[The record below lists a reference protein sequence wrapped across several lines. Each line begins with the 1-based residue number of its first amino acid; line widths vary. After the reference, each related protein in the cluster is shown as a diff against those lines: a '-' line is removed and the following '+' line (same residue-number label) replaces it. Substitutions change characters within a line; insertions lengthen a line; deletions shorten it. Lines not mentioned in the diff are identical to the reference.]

1 MIINTA
7 YYTQERHAPFDTIFV
22 IIKLITTGQPGT
34 ENFNIVPDM
43 HDSDYQGYRSIGGSY
58 KPLWNDDQNVIV
70 KPISI
75 EYKKLNQIYSRV
87 YVIFP
92 FKHKWVSDVVKYY
105 AIPCVMYMLLIF
117 IEITDDKDLIGISS
131 ALVLA
136 NIALLFTMDKTSV
149 ITYKEQI
156 VIVQIFYIL
165 CSTLVL
171 VSPELNN
178 LITRVLLGSCN
189 FLLTLCCVGLHY
201 YISRKASVKIRHE
214 IDNDRFDSL
223 DTM

>member
-1 MIINTA
+1 MYGQIEKIEKTNAIKPGLIKCESYTMIINTA

-105 AIPCVMYMLLIF
+105 AIPCVMYMLLLIF

-136 NIALLFTMDKTSV
+136 NIALL
-149 ITYKEQI
+149 
-156 VIVQIFYIL
+156 
-165 CSTLVL
+165 
-171 VSPELNN
+171 
-178 LITRVLLGSCN
+178 
-189 FLLTLCCVGLHY
+189 
-201 YISRKASVKIRHE
+201 
-214 IDNDRFDSL
+214 SL
-223 DTM
+223 WTKRA